1 MKHFEV
7 RRLIDASPDR
17 VWAMLTNAEAL
28 VSGGLGVTRMEGAI
42 ADGAA
47 LTVWSEASP
56 GRAFAVRV
64 TEFTPSQRMVWTGG
78 LPLGL
83 FTGVRQFALTPK
95 GTQTEFHMREEF
107 SGWLAPLIGHTIPDL
122 TSTFERFA
130 SGLALLAE
138 GQTR

>member
-7 RRLIDASPDR
+7 RRVIAAPDR
-17 VWAMLTNAEAL
+17 VWATLTNAEAL
-28 VSGGLGVTRMEGAI
+28 VSGGLGITRLDGSI

-64 TEFTPSQRMVWTGG
+64 TEFSPPQRMVWTGG

-83 FTGVRQFALTPK
+83 FTGVRQFSLTPR
-95 GTQTEFHMREEF
+95 GAQTEFYMREEF
-107 SGWLAPLIGHTIPDL
+107 SGWLAPLIGRTIPDL
-122 TSTFERFA
+122 TPTFERFA
-130 SGLALLAE
+130 SGLARLAE